1 VLVFVDD
8 GMTPTTLTCG
18 LLLVK
23 DKTLYRIEHDLSQSK
38 VSTSP
43 VSCILQSTINNNF
56 LGLYIQVYTACVTC
70 VTGSLVLF

>member
-1 VLVFVDD
+1 MLVFVDD
-8 GMTPTTLTCG
+8 GMTSTTLTCG

-23 DKTLYRIEHDLSQSK
+23 DKKLYRIEHVLSQSE

-43 VSCILQSTINNNF
+43 VSCILQSTINNSF